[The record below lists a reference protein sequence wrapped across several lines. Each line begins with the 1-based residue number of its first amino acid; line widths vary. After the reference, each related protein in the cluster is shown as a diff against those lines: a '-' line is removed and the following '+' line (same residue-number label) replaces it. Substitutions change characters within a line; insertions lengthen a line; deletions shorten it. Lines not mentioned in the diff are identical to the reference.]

1 MGSISTESVTKVT
14 ENDQLKNMV
23 AEQNAQI
30 YKLYGRVNDLLEDNT
45 KLKADVVEL
54 SSQVEKLQ

>member
-1 MGSISTESVTKVT
+1 MGSISTESVKKVT

>member
-1 MGSISTESVTKVT
+1 MGSISTESVRKVT

>member
-1 MGSISTESVTKVT
+1 MGSISTESVKKVT
-14 ENDQLKNMV
+14 ENDQLKNMI

-30 YKLYGRVNDLLEDNT
+30 YKLYGRVNDLLEENT